1 MSKSLSG
8 RKLTEETKRKMSE
21 SRLGKIPWNKGKKYT
36 HNERRT

>member
-1 MSKSLSG
+1 
-8 RKLTEETKRKMSE
+8 MSE